1 MDTIRAQKRQLRR
14 EIRQRRRAVPASER
28 LSRDVAIQKNLREFL
43 AKTNPSAVCAYSPM
57 PGEPGGA
64 DLPEFI
70 RRCLPSEVPIFL
82 PRVVSLDGQKLEW
95 AKYTGELSVSN
106 WGIPEPTGPAIPNV
120 FFKDPL
126 IILPAL
132 AIDCYGRRLGQG
144 GGFYDT
150 FFSHKPPGIVSCAVV
165 DDTELIDHVPTEDHD
180 LTVGYI
186 ISGTA
191 VVQKKGN

>member
-1 MDTIRAQKRQLRR
+1 MPAPERQ
-14 EIRQRRRAVPASER
+14 
-28 LSRDVAIQKNLREFL
+28 SRDTAIQNNLREFL
-43 AKTNPSAVCAYSPM
+43 TQVDPSAVCAYSPM

-95 AKYTGELSVSN
+95 AEYTGELSVSD
-106 WGIPEPTGPAIPNV
+106 WGIPEPVGPVVLDV
-120 FFKDPL
+120 FMKDPL

-150 FFSHKPPGIVSCAVV
+150 FFSHKPPRIVSCAVV